1 MGVGAVIPLNEY
13 ITLLRHNRNYRLL
26 WTGNLISLLGDWFNL
41 LAAAE
46 LVSNLTNSGV
56 AISYLFMARFL
67 PLFLFSPLAGVL
79 ADRYNRR
86 TLMIISDL
94 LRAGI
99 VLGFLFIRTSDQ
111 IWFFYLLTVLQ
122 FALSALFTPARS
134 AILAN
139 VVDRRDLVTA
149 NALDSLTWSTMLAL
163 GAFLGGVVATIFGAE
178 TAFVADA
185 LTFMLSAWIISR
197 ITTSRAWRSEGVAGQ
212 GSWLAFLDGFR
223 YLRYEPVILIIS
235 LVKGAGSLVW
245 GAVSVLEITFA
256 NEVFPIKHPML
267 TQVLHI
273 EDGGTATLGIIYL
286 ISGLGT
292 GLGPL
297 LMRRWLGDRPARLLA
312 GITLGFFL
320 MAGGIWGIGMVPS
333 LPLFLLVTLVRTVGT
348 GTIWVF
354 SAALLQM
361 SVPNQFRGRVFAF
374 EFATLTLTQSF
385 SIYWAGLAQD
395 SLGLAV
401 DQVATVMGALGF
413 VVSLLWMLFFLN
425 PASRHPKA
433 SVTEIGD

>member
-1 MGVGAVIPLNEY
+1 LNEY
-13 ITLLRHNRNYRLL
+13 IALLRANRNYRLL
-26 WTGNLISLLGDWFNL
+26 WIGNVISLLGDWFNL

-46 LVSNLTNSGV
+46 LISDLTDTGV
-56 AISYLFMARFL
+56 AISYLFIARFL

-79 ADRYNRR
+79 ADRYSRR

-94 LRAGI
+94 LRAVI

-111 IWFFYLLTVLQ
+111 IWLFYLLTVLQ
-122 FALSALFTPARS
+122 FALSALFNPARS

-149 NALDSLTWSTMLAL
+149 NALDSLTWSTMLAM
-163 GAFLGGVVATIFGAE
+163 GAFLGGVVASIFGAE

-185 LTFMLSAWIISR
+185 STFLLSAWAISR
-197 ITTSRAWRSEGVAGQ
+197 IVISRVPQPDSSAGQ
-212 GSWLAFLDGFR
+212 SGWLGFVDGFR

-245 GAVSVLEITFA
+245 GAVNVLEITFA
-256 NEVFPIKHPML
+256 NVVFPIKHPML
-267 TQVLHI
+267 AQVLHI
-273 EDGGTATLGIIYL
+273 EDGGTATLGIIYF

-297 LMRRWLGDRPARLLA
+297 LMRRWLGDKPARLLA

-320 MAGGIWGIGMVPS
+320 MAGGIWGIGVVPS
-333 LPLFLLVTLVRTVGT
+333 LPLFLLVTLLRTVGT

-361 SVPNQFRGRVFAF
+361 KVPDKFRGRVFAF
-374 EFATLTLTQSF
+374 EFAALTLTQSF
-385 SIYWAGLAQD
+385 STYWAGLAQD

-401 DQVATVMGALGF
+401 DQVARVMGGLGF
-413 VVSLLWMLFFLN
+413 VVGLLWVFFYMS
-425 PASRHPKA
+425 PALRRQRA
-433 SVTEIGD
+433 STAEIGD